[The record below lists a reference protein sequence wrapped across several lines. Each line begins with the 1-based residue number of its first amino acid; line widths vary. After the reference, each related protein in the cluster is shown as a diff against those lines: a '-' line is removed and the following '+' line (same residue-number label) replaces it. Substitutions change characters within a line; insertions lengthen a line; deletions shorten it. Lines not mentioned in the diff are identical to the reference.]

1 MVRSRFCTDLFV
13 HVVLCELVD
22 RCFDPE
28 ILTPNP
34 LVTQKKDWIL
44 SEEAFERL
52 LALLDEERDR
62 AGQQYETLRRKLI
75 EFFEARGSET
85 PDVQTDETI
94 NRVARKIVE
103 GEKIDNPVKYFYGV
117 ARLLWLESLRARE
130 KTPIPLDLTPVPVA
144 PNQEEKLHELQARE
158 QRFECFETCLAKLPI
173 SNRTLI
179 VEYYR
184 EEEGLKIEHRKR
196 QAASLSMS
204 LNALRLRA
212 SRIRTELA
220 ACIDSCL
227 SRLSADTK
235 PAIHH

>member
-1 MVRSRFCTDLFV
+1 MT
-13 HVVLCELVD
+13 H
-22 RCFDPE
+22 
-28 ILTPNP
+28 
-34 LVTQKKDWIL
+34 KKDWIL
-44 SEEAFERL
+44 TEEAFERL
-52 LALLDEERDR
+52 LALLDQDRDR
-62 AGQQYETLRRKLI
+62 AGHQYETLRRKLI
-75 EFFEARGSET
+75 EFFEARGSES

-103 GEKIDNPVKYFYGV
+103 GEKIENPVKYFYGV
-117 ARLLWLESLRARE
+117 ARLLCLETLRARD

-144 PNQEEKLHELQARE
+144 PNNEEKLRELQERE
-158 QRFECFETCLAKLPI
+158 NKFECFETCLAKLPTA
-173 SNRTLI
+173 NRALI

-196 QAASLSMS
+196 QAEALSMT

-212 SRIRTELA
+212 CRIRTELA

-235 PAIHH
+235 SKIHH